1 VDKRQGKDAGQNDLS
16 LLGLLAVDEEDCRAG
31 DCHDGGQR
39 DEAGARAQSHGV
51 LVLARGDRQVSRGGE
66 KKKKTSGY

>member
-1 VDKRQGKDAGQNDLS
+1 MDKRQSEDTGQNDLS

-39 DEAGARAQSHGV
+39 DEAGARARAHRLLLA
-51 LVLARGDRQVSRGGE
+51 LVSALLYYPLGDR
-66 KKKKTSGY
+66 KFTC